1 MSLSLLMIVLNVM
14 AGLAMIGV
22 GVLIVRIYLKM
33 SKIADKE

>member
-22 GVLIVRIYLKM
+22 GVLIVRIYLKV